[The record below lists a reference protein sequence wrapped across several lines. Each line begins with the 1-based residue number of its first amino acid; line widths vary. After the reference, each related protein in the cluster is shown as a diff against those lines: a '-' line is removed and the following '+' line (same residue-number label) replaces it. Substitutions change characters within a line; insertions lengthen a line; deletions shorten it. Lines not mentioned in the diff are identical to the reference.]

1 MDNVYDNIAFSDSAV
16 PQSFS
21 GSSAVNGSAVDT
33 KGFNSAVIKASG
45 AAASG
50 SPSTATLAVK
60 LQESADG
67 STGWADALDTT
78 GTAIGFTLTVTA
90 ANASNLARI
99 EALGTTRK
107 RYLRAV
113 VTPAFT
119 SGTSPAALGFA
130 EIVLGNP
137 FSLPA
142 NTAASNT

>member
-21 GSSAVNGSAVDT
+21 GSSAVNGSSVDT
-33 KGFNSAVIKASG
+33 KGFNTAVIKASG

-50 SPSTATLAVK
+50 SPSAATLAVK
-60 LQESADG
+60 LQESSDN
-67 STGWADALDTT
+67 STWADALDTT
-78 GTAIGFTLTVTA
+78 GTVIGFTLTVTS

-99 EALGTTRK
+99 EGLGVNRK

-113 VTPAFT
+113 ITPAFT
-119 SGTSPAALGFA
+119 GGTSPAALGFA
-130 EIVLGNP
+130 EIVQGNP